1 MKKIIGGLT
10 IGIAST
16 IAMTNC
22 ARAQQSSS
30 EISHES
36 DEAGVSE
43 IIVTAQK
50 REQSVND
57 VPISI
62 AALDGAD
69 LAAAGVRTTED
80 LARVVP
86 GLSFTET
93 QFDAPVLTLRGV
105 GYSEISLSAS
115 PTVSVYVDQV
125 PLPYPAMIR
134 GRALDL
140 ERVEVLKGPQG
151 TLFGQNSTG
160 GAINY
165 VAAKPTDTFEGGISG
180 SIGRFSAIQTEG
192 FASGPLSGTV
202 RARLALSALEGGAAQ
217 RSVTRGDEL
226 GNQNLLTGRLLFDWD
241 PSDSIKFEL
250 NLNGWLDRSDTPGA
264 QLVGLFSANGAPLPP
279 EFTNAQIVE
288 KPRAA
293 EWTAG
298 LPLERDN
305 SFYQASL
312 RGDWTVAPKVT
323 LTSITAYQHFKRDAL
338 TDADGLTAADLHIDL
353 GGNIRSFTQELR
365 LAGVSDHLNWI
376 IGGNYQSDRIRDL
389 QQVFLGDSPSS
400 FIGPFHF
407 LSAINDS
414 ENRSETA
421 AFFGN
426 AEYRVLDHLSVE
438 AGARYTHS
446 KIEYLGCTKDSGAN
460 DLAPLFSF
468 IQGQFGV
475 PATAA
480 AGQCITLLPDFST
493 GLVSDQ
499 LKEHNLSWRLGL
511 NFKPRPGSL
520 VYANVSRGF
529 KAGSFP
535 TLSAQTSDQLAPAV
549 QEELLA
555 YEAGFKLPLAG
566 RSLRLTGA
574 AFYYDYKNKQLSG
587 RIQTLFGQLQKL
599 VNIPRS
605 SVQGGEL
612 QLSWVPVHGLSIDG
626 GLTYLKTR
634 IRNNPDGTPFQNFD
648 QFGNVVA
655 LSGNA
660 FPYTPKWQGN
670 LNVKYDWALNSRLSA
685 FVGSSLTYRS
695 KTKGG
700 LENDARLV
708 INSYT
713 LTDIRAGIEAEDKS
727 WSASVY
733 GRNIFNRYYWN
744 NVLHI
749 QDTIVR
755 YTGRPAEFGIAL
767 GYRF

>member
-1 MKKIIGGLT
+1 MKKVISGLAL
-10 IGIAST
+10 GLAST
-16 IAMTNC
+16 IAMADC
-22 ARAQQSSS
+22 AWAQTSS
-30 EISHES
+30 EASQ
-36 DEAGVSE
+36 EAEEEGVQE
-43 IIVTAQK
+43 IVVTAQK

-62 AALDGAD
+62 TALDGAD
-69 LAAAGVRTTED
+69 LAASGVRTTED

-125 PLPYPAMIR
+125 PLPYPVMIR
-134 GRALDL
+134 GGTLDL
-140 ERVEVLKGPQG
+140 ERVEVIKGPQG

-165 VAAKPTDTFEGGISG
+165 VAAKPTNELEAGISG
-180 SIGRFSAIQTEG
+180 SFGRFSAFQAEG
-192 FASGPLSGTV
+192 FVSGPLSGTV
-202 RARLALSALEGGAAQ
+202 KARLAVSALEGGAAL
-217 RSVTRGDEL
+217 RSVSRRDKL
-226 GNQNLLTGRLLFDWD
+226 GNQDLLTGRLLLDWE

-250 NLNGWLDRSDTPGA
+250 NVNGWLDRSDTPGA
-264 QLVGLFSANGAPLPP
+264 QLVGLFSANGAPLPSS
-279 EFTNAQIVE
+279 FTNAPIVRS
-288 KPRAA
+288 PRAA
-293 EWTAG
+293 EWTPG
-298 LPLERDN
+298 LPLQRDN

-312 RGDWTVAPKVT
+312 RGDWTVAPDVT
-323 LTSITAYQHFKRDAL
+323 LTSISAFQRFTRDAL
-338 TDADGLTAADLHIDL
+338 TDADGLVATDLHIDL
-353 GGNIRSFTQELR
+353 GGNIRSFNQELR
-365 LAGVSDHLNWI
+365 LAGTGDRLNWI
-376 IGGNYQSDRIRDL
+376 VGGNYQNDRIRDL
-389 QQVFLGDSPSS
+389 QQVFLADSPSS
-400 FIGPFHF
+400 YIGPFHF

-414 ENRSETA
+414 ENRSETIA
-421 AFFGN
+421 AFGN
-426 AEYRVLDHLSVE
+426 AEFNFLDNFSVE

-446 KIEYLGCTKDSGAN
+446 RIDYLGCTKDSGAN
-460 DLAPLFSF
+460 DLAPLFRF

-480 AGQCITLLPDFST
+480 AGQCITLLPNFTT
-493 GLVSDQ
+493 GQVSDR
-499 LKEHNLSWRLGL
+499 LTEDNLSWRVGL
-511 NFKPRPGSL
+511 NFKPQRGSL
-520 VYANVSRGF
+520 VYANISRGF

-555 YEAGFKLPLAG
+555 YEAGFKLPLAN
-566 RSLRLTGA
+566 RSLRINGA
-574 AFYYDYKNKQLSG
+574 VFYYDYKNKQLSG

-612 QLSWVPVHGLSIDG
+612 QLSWVPVSGLTIDG
-626 GLTYLKTR
+626 GITYLKTR
-634 IRNNPDGTPFQNFD
+634 IRNNPDGTPFRNFD

-670 LNVKYDWALNSRLSA
+670 LNVQYDWALNSKLSA

-708 INSYT
+708 IDSYT
-713 LTDIRAGIEAEDKS
+713 LTDVRAGIEAEDKS
-727 WSASVY
+727 WSASLY

-744 NVLHI
+744 NVLHT

-755 YTGRPAEFGIAL
+755 YTGSPAEFGITL

>member
-1 MKKIIGGLT
+1 MKKAIGGLA
-10 IGIAST
+10 IGLAST
-16 IAMTNC
+16 ISMADC
-22 ARAQQSSS
+22 AWAQQASTQS
-30 EISHES
+30 EQAS
-36 DEAGVSE
+36 DEEGVPE

-50 REQSVND
+50 RKQSVND

-62 AALDGAD
+62 TALGAAD
-69 LAAAGVRTTED
+69 LATAGVRTTAD

-134 GRALDL
+134 GGTLDL
-140 ERVEVLKGPQG
+140 ERVEVIKGPQG

-165 VAAKPTDTFEGGISG
+165 VAAKPTDRFEGGISG
-180 SIGRFSAIQTEG
+180 SFGRFSAIKAEG
-192 FASGPLSGTV
+192 FVSGPLSGTV
-202 RARLALSALEGGAAQ
+202 KARLAVSALEGGAAQ
-217 RSVTRGDEL
+217 RSVSRDDKLGD
-226 GNQNLLTGRLLFDWD
+226 QDLLTGRLLLDWE

-279 EFTNAQIVE
+279 AFATAQIIRS
-288 KPRAA
+288 PRAA

-298 LPLERDN
+298 LPLRRDN

-312 RGDWTVAPKVT
+312 RGDWTLAPNVT
-323 LTSITAYQHFKRDAL
+323 LTSITAFQHFKRNAL
-338 TDADGLTAADLHIDL
+338 TDADGLVATDLHIGL

-365 LAGVSDHLNWI
+365 LAGTGDRLNWI
-376 IGGNYQSDRIRDL
+376 IGGNYQKDRIRDL

-407 LSAINDS
+407 LSVINDS
-414 ENRSETA
+414 ENRSETIA
-421 AFFGN
+421 AFGN
-426 AEYRVLDHLSVE
+426 AEFRVLDHLSVE

-446 KIEYLGCTKDSGAN
+446 RIDYLGCTKDSGAN
-460 DLAPLFSF
+460 DIAPLFSF
-468 IQGQFGV
+468 IQGQFGA

-480 AGQCITLLPDFST
+480 AGQCITLLPNFAT

-499 LKEHNLSWRLGL
+499 LSEDNLSWRFGL
-511 NFKPRPGSL
+511 NFKPQPGSL

-555 YEAGFKLPLAG
+555 YEVGFKLPLAG
-566 RSLRLTGA
+566 RSLRLSGA
-574 AFYYDYKNKQLSG
+574 AFYYDYKDKQLSG

-605 SVQGGEL
+605 NVQGGEL
-612 QLSWVPVHGLSIDG
+612 QLSWVPVRGLSIDG
-626 GLTYLKTR
+626 GFTYLKTR

-648 QFGNVVA
+648 QFGNVVV

-670 LNVKYDWALNSRLSA
+670 LNVQYDWALNSKVSA

-700 LENDARLV
+700 LENDTRLV
-708 INSYT
+708 INSYM
-713 LTDIRAGIEAEDKS
+713 LTDVRAGIEAEDKS

-733 GRNIFNRYYWN
+733 GRNVFNRYYWS
-744 NVLHI
+744 NVLHT

-755 YTGRPAEFGIAL
+755 YPGSPAEFGITF
-767 GYRF
+767 GYHF

>member
-1 MKKIIGGLT
+1 MKKVIGGLA
-10 IGIAST
+10 IGLATT
-16 IAMTNC
+16 IAMADC
-22 ARAQQSSS
+22 AWAQQVSSQTAQ
-30 EISHES
+30 ES
-36 DEAGVSE
+36 DEATVPE
-43 IIVTAQK
+43 IVVTAQK

-62 AALDGAD
+62 TALGAAD

-134 GRALDL
+134 GGTLDL

-165 VAAKPTDTFEGGISG
+165 VAAKPTDRFEGGISG
-180 SIGRFSAIQTEG
+180 SFGRFSAIQAEG
-192 FASGPLSGTV
+192 FVSGPLSGTV
-202 RARLALSALEGGAAQ
+202 KARLAVSALEGGGAQ
-217 RSVTRGDEL
+217 RSVTRSDKLGDRD
-226 GNQNLLTGRLLFDWD
+226 LLTGRLLLDWE
-241 PSDSIKFEL
+241 PSESVKFEL

-264 QLVGLFSANGAPLPP
+264 QLFGLFSANGAPLPP
-279 EFTNAQIVE
+279 AFTNAQIVQS
-288 KPRAA
+288 PRAA

-298 LPLERDN
+298 LPLRRDN
-305 SFYQASL
+305 SFYQMSL

-323 LTSITAYQHFKRDAL
+323 LTSITAFQHFKRNAL
-338 TDADGLTAADLHIDL
+338 TDADGLVATDLHIGL

-365 LAGVSDHLNWI
+365 LAGTGDRLNWI
-376 IGGNYQSDRIRDL
+376 VGGNYQKDRIRDL

-407 LSAINDS
+407 LSVINDS
-414 ENRSETA
+414 ENRSETIA
-421 AFFGN
+421 AFGN
-426 AEYRVLDHLSVE
+426 AEFRLVDHFSVE

-446 KIEYLGCTKDSGAN
+446 KIDYLGCTKDSGAN
-460 DLAPLFSF
+460 DIAPLFSF

-480 AGQCITLLPDFST
+480 AGQCITLLPNFAT

-499 LKEHNLSWRLGL
+499 LKEDNLSWRFGL

-520 VYANVSRGF
+520 IYANVSRGF

-566 RSLRLTGA
+566 RSLRLSGA

-605 SVQGGEL
+605 NVQGGEL
-612 QLSWVPVHGLSIDG
+612 QLSWVPVRGLSIDG
-626 GLTYLKTR
+626 GFTYLKTR

-648 QFGNVVA
+648 QFGNVVV

-670 LNVKYDWALNSRLSA
+670 LNVQYDWALNSKVSA

-713 LTDIRAGIEAEDKS
+713 LTDVRAGIEAEDKR

-755 YTGRPAEFGIAL
+755 YTGSPAEFGITL